1 MTAQWRVY
9 LVSVLLSCVAAAA
22 TAFITVRLITLGPA
36 SIPNAAAIP
45 NTAVL
50 EGIVEVPWGKELE
63 VFYKVPFVAP
73 PNLTL
78 TDFWECHCELTEQK
92 AGSFKLKRV
101 STGFSGEPDVAKA
114 KWKAEGQ
121 PAK

>member
-22 TAFITVRLITLGPA
+22 TALVTVRILISRPVSISNMA
-36 SIPNAAAIP
+36 SVPD
-45 NTAVL
+45 TAVL
-50 EGIVEVPWGKELE
+50 EGIAEVPWGKELE

-101 STGFSGEPDVAKA
+101 STGVSGEPDVAKA